1 MFTAANGWSHRPYDG
16 GEAKMR
22 FVDKPALTSAAATLV
37 AALFGLQPPD
47 AAAQT
52 GSSAAQIG
60 PRPFYLVDTMKDGL
74 AKERLKACGPDR
86 VYTARNFSISHRGA
100 PLQFPE
106 HTREGVLAAARMGA
120 GVIEC
125 DVAFTKDRQLV
136 CRHAQCDLHT
146 TTDILAKPA
155 LAAKCTTGFTP
166 ADPASGRKASA
177 KCCASDLTLAEFKTL
192 NAKMDAADPAATT
205 LEGYMNAT
213 PRWRTDLYAT
223 TGTLMSLKDY
233 IALVKSLG
241 RKFTPELK
249 APEVPM
255 PFEGGYTQDQYA
267 QQMIDAFKEAGVPGS
282 DVYPQSFQLRDILY
296 WLEKEPAFGKQAVL
310 LDDRDETDK
319 AFDVTKPAT
328 WKPSMRELADKGVK
342 ILAPP
347 LWMLVRAGDDG
358 AVKPSVYAEE
368 AKKAGLGLI
377 AWSLERSG
385 PLKDGGGYYY
395 QSIKA
400 VTDRDGDMLSLLDVL
415 HRDVGVIGVFSDW
428 PATTTFYA
436 NCVGAP

>member
-1 MFTAANGWSHRPYDG
+1 MGRLAGSVAFAA
-16 GEAKMR
+16 A
-22 FVDKPALTSAAATLV
+22 ALTFAAP
-37 AALFGLQPPD
+37 AAG
-47 AAAQT
+47 QT
-52 GSSAAQIG
+52 GAPAQIG
-60 PRPFYLVDTMKDGL
+60 PRPFYLVDTMKPGPAKDRL
-74 AKERLKACGPDR
+74 AACGADR
-86 VYTARNFSISHRGA
+86 SYTARQFSISHRGA
-100 PLQFPE
+100 PMQFPE

-146 TTDILAKPA
+146 TTNILSRPD
-155 LAAKCTTGFTP
+155 LAGKCTQGFQP
-166 ADPASGRKASA
+166 ADPATGRKASA
-177 KCCASDLTLAEFKTL
+177 KCCTSDLTLAEFKRL
-192 NAKMDAADPAATT
+192 NGKMDAADPSATT
-205 LEGYMNAT
+205 VAGYMNAT

-223 TGTLMSLKDY
+223 TGTLMSHKEY

-249 APEVPM
+249 APDVPM
-255 PFEGGYTQDQYA
+255 PFEGDYTQDRYA
-267 QQMIDAFKEAGVPGS
+267 DQLIAEYRDAGVPAG
-282 DVYPQSFQLRDILY
+282 DVFPQSFQLRDVLRWI
-296 WLEKEPAFGKQAVL
+296 ETNPEFGRQGVF

-328 WKPSMRELADKGVK
+328 WTPSMQDLADRGVK

-347 LWMLVRAGDDG
+347 LWMLVRAGEDG
-358 AVKPSVYAEE
+358 SIRPSVYADE
-368 AKKAGLGLI
+368 AKKAGLKLI

-385 PLKDGGGYYY
+385 PLGEGGGYYY
-395 QSIKA
+395 QSIKSI
-400 VTDRDGDMLSLLDVL
+400 TDRDGDAMSLLDVL
-415 HRDVGVIGVFSDW
+415 HRDVGVLGVFSDW